1 MPGKKFFE
9 KFTKIQK
16 NLDKKM
22 IFNNMSDCSLI
33 LLKKIILSIVF
44 MDNYRTIYK
53 EGGTNL
59 FLSIQYIDNDI
70 MIDG

>member
-9 KFTKIQK
+9 EFTKIQK

-59 FLSIQYIDNDI
+59 FLSIYYISI
-70 MIDG
+70 TI

>member
-9 KFTKIQK
+9 EFTKIQK

-22 IFNNMSDCSLI
+22 IFNNMSDYSLI

-44 MDNYRTIYK
+44 MDNYRTI
-53 EGGTNL
+53 
-59 FLSIQYIDNDI
+59 
-70 MIDG
+70 